1 MDGLTDVD
9 KLLRFARW
17 AGILDE
23 AAVAHLRR
31 RVTTHPEEAQV
42 SLDRAKVARE
52 AIYRIIFAV
61 ANNLSPT
68 PADVALL
75 NDIVA
80 EAQAQVHLAPTGK
93 GTSFQWLWKS
103 ETPQFDMVLWTAA
116 RSAAELLTSG
126 ELKKVK
132 SCPGE
137 GCAFLFMDLSR
148 NGKRRW
154 CEMDLCGNRNKVK
167 RFRQS
172 HAG

>member
-1 MDGLTDVD
+1 MDGLTDAD
-9 KLLRFARW
+9 KLLRFAKG

-23 AAVAHLRR
+23 EVVAHLRQ
-31 RVTTHPEEAQV
+31 RVATHPEEAQAA
-42 SLDRAKVARE
+42 LDRAKVGRE
-52 AIYRIIFAV
+52 VIYRIIFAV
-61 ANNLSPT
+61 ANNLP
-68 PADVALL
+68 PAPVDVALL

-80 EAQAQVHLAPTGK
+80 EAQAQVHLALVGTGT
-93 GTSFQWLWKS
+93 GFQWLWKS
-103 ETPQFDMVLWTAA
+103 QTPQFDMVLWTAA
-116 RSAAELLTSG
+116 RAAAELLTSD